1 MIKRFK
7 SSRIVL
13 PDGLLD
19 GFVYVQNGSITAVTT
34 ENLPCDQTVDAGDNY
49 LSPGFVDLHVHG
61 GVGFDFG
68 TCDAAEAA
76 KAADYHLSHGTT
88 TLLPTLAA
96 APLEDMAAAVE
107 RLKGCAAL
115 TRAHIPGVHL
125 EGPYF
130 SPAQCGAQNT
140 AFITAPIEKDYAA
153 LLEKHGDFIKRWS
166 YAPERDENGAFCKTL
181 AANGILPAAGHT
193 DALFADMQTAFENG
207 CKLITHL
214 YSCTSTVTREKGY
227 RRLGVI
233 EYAYLNDAVTAEIIA
248 DGAHLPAEL
257 IRMIVK
263 IKGRD
268 KVALVTDALSA
279 AGLEATTGELSG
291 VPYIVEDGVCK
302 LTDRSAFAGSIATGD
317 RLIRTCVQK
326 AGFPVTDSVYMAAT
340 VPADLLSLQ
349 TGRIQVGYAADL
361 VIFDEDI
368 RIHAVYVNGENCEKF
383 VP

>member
-1 MIKRFK
+1 MIKRFQ

-13 PDGLLD
+13 PDGLFD
-19 GFVYVQNGSITAVTT
+19 GFVYVQNGSITAVTA
-34 ENLPCDQTVDAGDNY
+34 EDLPCDQTVDVGDNY

-61 GVGFDFG
+61 GVGHDFG
-68 TCDAAEAA
+68 TCDAAGAA

-96 APLEDMAAAVE
+96 APIEDMAAAVE

-166 YAPERDENGAFCKTL
+166 YAPERDENGAFCKAL
-181 AANGILPAAGHT
+181 AACGVLPAAGHP
-193 DALFADMQTAFENG
+193 DAVAEDMQTAFENG

-248 DGAHLPAEL
+248 DGAHLPPDL

-268 KVALVTDALSA
+268 RVALVTDALSA
-279 AGLEATTGELSG
+279 AGLDATTGQLNG
-291 VPYIVEDGVCK
+291 VPYIVEDCVCK
-302 LTDRSAFAGSIATGD
+302 LIDRSAFAGSIATTD
-317 RLIRTCVQK
+317 RLIRICVQK
-326 AGFPVTDSVYMAAT
+326 AGFSVVGSVYMAST
-340 VPADLLSLQ
+340 VPAQLLSLQ
-349 TGRIQVGYAADL
+349 TGRIRVGYAADL
-361 VIFDEDI
+361 VVFDDDI
-368 RIHAVYVNGENCEKF
+368 QMQAVYVNGEK
-383 VP
+383 V